1 MEITFKIFDEFDKIH
16 AKKKYY
22 EMLEYIN
29 YLLIHS
35 ESTLDFFGYFYMNLK
50 KKILFLEE
58 VRIWTS
64 DQCIK
69 DGVVYIEDDSIVFI
83 IDPTLINDKFAI
95 FKLLFK
101 ILHEILHVVLKH
113 NQRKPEGLKEKL
125 LFNLSADHIVNTILY
140 EFHLN
145 KAVTKLDI
153 FPETEFFIKR
163 LYEKDKTPSVEAFYQ
178 FLKSSK
184 DFEIKAKKIK
194 IPLINF
200 KASDLEDMFDNID
213 VEDDTKKYKI
223 VMEDVLDVL
232 DTNQRLLTELSPIIN
247 KEKDNVESNE
257 TADLNM
263 YMKTDKSF
271 INKLFCNKNAKLIPI
286 NDPEFSDSIEL
297 NSDTDEKINKN
308 FFENFDDTQCLTIVI
323 IQVYDKVDK
332 KYYKSIYDLSKDN
345 QKFVKETE
353 NTAPVLFYNYKEKL
367 ERAFYSSC
375 RGFGTSNG
383 ISMFEDIYKVVYPWE
398 NILENA
404 INMRTR
410 KSEEKS
416 FARQNVRKMQIA
428 QKFNTIFAGNII
440 DELPDT
446 LLACIDVSGSMM
458 EDDLKKA
465 ISVLCD
471 SVNKYSKIIIITH
484 DEAITEIIFID
495 NTSDKDAIFEKIRK
509 LKGRGGTAHRDV
521 FKKIEEMSLE
531 YKLSTII
538 FFTDYDSDVRNI
550 YKNYEFLKFNM
561 TIWCINNKKKNKD
574 FSLGFDDSIN
584 HLLIHIEDTIKK

>member
-1 MEITFKIFDEFDKIH
+1 
-16 AKKKYY
+16 
-22 EMLEYIN
+22 
-29 YLLIHS
+29 
-35 ESTLDFFGYFYMNLK
+35 
-50 KKILFLEE
+50 
-58 VRIWTS
+58 
-64 DQCIK
+64 
-69 DGVVYIEDDSIVFI
+69 
-83 IDPTLINDKFAI
+83 
-95 FKLLFK
+95 
-101 ILHEILHVVLKH
+101 
-113 NQRKPEGLKEKL
+113 
-125 LFNLSADHIVNTILY
+125 
-140 EFHLN
+140 
-145 KAVTKLDI
+145 
-153 FPETEFFIKR
+153 
-163 LYEKDKTPSVEAFYQ
+163 
-178 FLKSSK
+178 
-184 DFEIKAKKIK
+184 
-194 IPLINF
+194 
-200 KASDLEDMFDNID
+200 
-213 VEDDTKKYKI
+213 
-223 VMEDVLDVL
+223 
-232 DTNQRLLTELSPIIN
+232 
-247 KEKDNVESNE
+247 
-257 TADLNM
+257 
-263 YMKTDKSF
+263 
-271 INKLFCNKNAKLIPI
+271 
-286 NDPEFSDSIEL
+286 
-297 NSDTDEKINKN
+297 
-308 FFENFDDTQCLTIVI
+308 
-323 IQVYDKVDK
+323 
-332 KYYKSIYDLSKDN
+332 
-345 QKFVKETE
+345 
-353 NTAPVLFYNYKEKL
+353 
-367 ERAFYSSC
+367 
-375 RGFGTSNG
+375 
-383 ISMFEDIYKVVYPWE
+383 MFEDIYKVVYPWE

>member
-1 MEITFKIFDEFDKIH
+1 M
-16 AKKKYY
+16 
-22 EMLEYIN
+22 
-29 YLLIHS
+29 
-35 ESTLDFFGYFYMNLK
+35 
-50 KKILFLEE
+50 
-58 VRIWTS
+58 
-64 DQCIK
+64 
-69 DGVVYIEDDSIVFI
+69 
-83 IDPTLINDKFAI
+83 
-95 FKLLFK
+95 
-101 ILHEILHVVLKH
+101 
-113 NQRKPEGLKEKL
+113 
-125 LFNLSADHIVNTILY
+125 
-140 EFHLN
+140 
-145 KAVTKLDI
+145 
-153 FPETEFFIKR
+153 
-163 LYEKDKTPSVEAFYQ
+163 
-178 FLKSSK
+178 KSSK

-223 VMEDVLDVL
+223 VIEDVLDVL

-353 NTAPVLFYNYKEKL
+353 NTAPVIFYNYKEKL

-509 LKGRGGTAHRDV
+509 LIGRGGTAHRDV

-550 YKNYEFLKFNM
+550 YKDYEFLKFNT
-561 TIWCINNKKKNKD
+561 TIWCINNKQKIKD